1 MAQVLVRNIEEET
14 LRALKERARQKRTS
28 LQQELKAILEAASRQ
43 TLSNAAD
50 TARRIQRNLK
60 KRGIVFSDSGELQ
73 SEDRSR

>member
-73 SEDRSR
+73 SEDRPR